1 MATLNVV
8 FSLAV
13 LLLCGSDADGIP
25 LAEFYPFGRSEGDST
40 LIPND
45 DGSSSA
51 IALSL
56 PFPFF
61 AVDHRSLFVSYTAKF
76 LFLISSGYIYTSKA

>member
-1 MATLNVV
+1 MDARSYIYASYLIVISASPCSESRMATLNVV

-13 LLLCGSDADGIP
+13 LLLSGSYADGIP
-25 LAEFYPFGRSEGDST
+25 LADLYPFGLSEGDST

-45 DGSSSA
+45 DGSSST

-61 AVDHRSLFVSYTAKF
+61 AVDH
-76 LFLISSGYIYTSKA
+76 